1 MEGIHIYDKQLKFQ
15 EKISSIQ
22 QERSKLERQFYIITR
37 NDKKLHSLQNTKL
50 RSYWKQICTRENTAR
65 QRNEELIA
73 DFSKLN
79 LKILT
84 LQSQTSKLRNMKKEY
99 EEKVSKLYPK
109 WKYEVEVAAAKKQLQ
124 NKGFGKLNSPQSTL
138 VSTIL
143 TSEKP
148 LQLHP
153 RTPVFTS
160 YIAENAESSL
170 TSQSSQ
176 ISQNH
181 MVKEGNMEDVHI
193 PSLQLPLYS
202 DNEQLPKAAKSTSI
216 VNKDPISSNSMRK
229 YEQPTPVIS
238 NNADNDGSPHS
249 QLKLDTSTPTLYQH
263 YILHLHLTL
272 IIKLMN
278 NNLLD
283 SVTTPS
289 SESDS
294 FNSDID
300 NASETQTK
308 PTNPNQTK
316 SFEHSLHSELMK
328 QDLPSDHHATK
339 IVIPSPHEPA
349 VCENNESIVSESLT
363 TETSPRTDAPLT
375 SSSAYQALLKGH
387 GLNLSSTLGEGGFVE
402 DDNDVENLL
411 SPVGTSRL
419 NRSSDE
425 SDEYISEPD
434 LNPSKV
440 EPSLPTLPTI
450 PQEDKL
456 QHQTQKKIIPKKKPK
471 APWDTESES
480 EEHNSIDHPSD
491 NDDDFD
497 FYD

>member
-1 MEGIHIYDKQLKFQ
+1 MDGIHIYDKQLKFQ
-15 EKISSIQ
+15 EKISAIQ
-22 QERSKLERQFYIITR
+22 QERSKLERQFYTITR

-50 RSYWKQICTRENTAR
+50 RSYWKQICARENTAR
-65 QRNEELIA
+65 QRNEELLA

-84 LQSQTSKLRNMKKEY
+84 LQSQTNKLRSMKKEY

-124 NKGFGKLNSPQSTL
+124 NKGFGNFNSSQSTL
-138 VSTIL
+138 VPTIP
-143 TSEKP
+143 TSKKP
-148 LQLHP
+148 LQSQP
-153 RTPVFTS
+153 QAPAFTS

-181 MVKEGNMEDVHI
+181 MVKEGNIENVHI
-193 PSLQLPLYS
+193 PPLQLPLYS
-202 DNEQLPKAAKSTSI
+202 DNEQLPIAAKSTSF
-216 VNKDPISSNSMRK
+216 VNKDPISSNSMSK
-229 YEQPTPVIS
+229 YEQPTLVIS
-238 NNADNDGSPHS
+238 NNADNDGSAHS
-249 QLKLDTSTPTLYQH
+249 QLKLDTSTPTPVSA
-263 YILHLHLTL
+263 LHFESDIDHK
-272 IIKLMN
+272 IDEQQSD
-278 NNLLD
+278 LD

-294 FNSDID
+294 FNSDIE
-300 NASETQTK
+300 NALETQTK
-308 PTNPNQTK
+308 PTNSNQTK
-316 SFEHSLHSELMK
+316 SFEHSLHSELVK
-328 QDLPSDHHATK
+328 QDPPSDHHATK

-349 VCENNESIVSESLT
+349 VFENNESILSESLT

-419 NRSSDE
+419 NRSSGE

-440 EPSLPTLPTI
+440 EPSPPTLPTI

-480 EEHNSIDHPSD
+480 EQHSIDHPSD